1 MNKSQKGFTKTI
13 ELFKNTINSDD
24 IEDAFDIMVRRS
36 WIRIRSIMRILIL
49 LSTFWIERG
58 VLNSLLILTIHEFLV
73 DLTNEYF

>member
-49 LSTFWIERG
+49 LSTFWIKRG
-58 VLNSLLILTIHEFLV
+58 VLKSLLILTIHEFSV
-73 DLTNEYF
+73 DLANEYF

>member
-73 DLTNEYF
+73 GLTNEYF

>member
-58 VLNSLLILTIHEFLV
+58 VLNSLLILTIHEFSV
-73 DLTNEYF
+73 DLANEYF